1 MQVLLRKDIEGLG
14 HIGDVVE
21 VKPGYGRNYLL
32 PRQLAVPVTPGN
44 MRRVESEKK
53 KAEEERK
60 VLDQELDAMAERLKQ
75 VSITI
80 PAKANEEGHLFG
92 SVTAAQIA
100 GLLQAEGYKVEEK
113 MIQMTDAVKELGV
126 VEIAIQ
132 LKPGLLSSCKIWV
145 VAE

>member
-14 HIGDVVE
+14 HIGDVVQ
-21 VKPGYGRNYLL
+21 VKTGYGRNYLL
-32 PRQLAVPVTPGN
+32 PKQLAVPVTAGN
-44 MRRVESEKK
+44 IRRVESEKK
-53 KAEEERK
+53 KVEEERK
-60 VLDQELDAMAERLKQ
+60 VLDQELDGMAERLKQ

-113 MIQMTDAVKELGV
+113 MIQMADAVKELGV
-126 VEIAIQ
+126 VEIPIQ

>member
-1 MQVLLRKDIEGLG
+1 MQILLRKDIEGLG
-14 HIGDVVE
+14 HIGDVVN

-32 PRQLAVPVTPGN
+32 PRQWAVAVTPGN
-44 MRRVESEKK
+44 IRRVESEKK
-53 KAEEERK
+53 KAEEARK
-60 VLDQELDAMAERLKQ
+60 VLDQELDGMAERLKQ

-100 GLLQAEGYKVEEK
+100 GLLQAEGHKVEEK
-113 MIQMTDAVKELGV
+113 MIQLPEPVKELGV
-126 VEIAIQ
+126 VEIPIQ
-132 LKPGLLSSCKIWV
+132 LRPGLMSSCKIWV

>member
-14 HIGDVVE
+14 HIGEVVDV
-21 VKPGYGRNYLL
+21 KAGYGRNYLL
-32 PRQLAVPVTPGN
+32 PRQMAVAVTPGN
-44 MRRVESEKK
+44 IRRVESEKK

-60 VLDQELDAMAERLKQ
+60 VLDQELDGMAEKLKQ

-100 GLLQAEGYKVEEK
+100 GLLQAEGYKIEEK
-113 MIQMTDAVKELGV
+113 MIQLTEPVKELGV
-126 VEIAIQ
+126 VEIPIQ
-132 LKPGLLSSCKIWV
+132 LKPGLPSSCKVWV

>member
-1 MQVLLRKDIEGLG
+1 MQILLRKDIEGLG
-14 HIGDVVE
+14 HIGDVVD

-32 PRQLAVPVTPGN
+32 PRQFAVAVTPGN
-44 MRRVESEKK
+44 IRRVEGEKK

-60 VLDQELDAMAERLKQ
+60 VLDQELDGMAARLKE

-100 GLLQAEGYKVEEK
+100 GLLQAEGYKIEEK
-113 MIQMTDAVKELGV
+113 MIQLTEPVKELGV
-126 VEIAIQ
+126 VEIPIL
-132 LKPGLLSSCKIWV
+132 LKPDLPTSCKIWV